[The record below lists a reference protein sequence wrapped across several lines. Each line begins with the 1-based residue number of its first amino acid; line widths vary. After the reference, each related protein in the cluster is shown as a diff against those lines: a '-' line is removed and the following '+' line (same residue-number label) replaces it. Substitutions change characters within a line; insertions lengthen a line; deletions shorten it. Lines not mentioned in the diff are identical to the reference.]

1 MSIRGPHRVRR
12 PQAQQAHG
20 PAPLAAVIEP
30 ASERAARPRLGRA
43 TGARPE
49 MNRQERLS
57 FGVYVVLAILVALFL
72 VATGLLW
79 WLGG

>member
-12 PQAQQAHG
+12 AQAQQAHG
-20 PAPLAAVIEP
+20 PARLAAAIEP
-30 ASERAARPRLGRA
+30 ATERTARPGLGRD

-49 MNRQERLS
+49 MNRQERLI
-57 FGVYVVLAILVALFL
+57 FRVYVVLAILVVLFL
-72 VATGLLW
+72 VATGVLW

>member
-12 PQAQQAHG
+12 AQARQAHG
-20 PAPLAAVIEP
+20 PAPLAAAIEP
-30 ASERAARPRLGRA
+30 AAERAARPRLGRD
-43 TGARPE
+43 TVARPE

-57 FGVYVVLAILVALFL
+57 FGVYVVLAILVVLFL
-72 VATGLLW
+72 VATGVLW